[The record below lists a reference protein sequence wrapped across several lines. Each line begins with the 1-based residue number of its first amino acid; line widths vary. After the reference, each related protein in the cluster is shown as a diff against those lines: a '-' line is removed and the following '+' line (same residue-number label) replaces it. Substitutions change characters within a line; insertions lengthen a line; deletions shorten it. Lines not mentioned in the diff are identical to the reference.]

1 MKEYYVDV
9 ENVGIKWI
17 DIYKEMSKNDKMII
31 YFSKH
36 THFSYN
42 DLMSLLK
49 VEQKKLELKEAFVR
63 GNGDSALDYFLMGD
77 LQNNMNEFPKR
88 EYIIVSNDK
97 DYDDFISEKRENK
110 FKIDKILTDKQVIQT
125 IKNKEIKSKNNNNQK
140 TNLLDQLIT
149 KCFTK
154 AKLENSQ
161 VNKNEIIKRFIQT
174 NGNFEKSISHL
185 TGKTK
190 TQVLSSIT
198 KKDRTKM
205 QNILLFN

>member
-42 DLMSLLK
+42 DLMSLMK
-49 VEQKKLELKEAFVR
+49 IEQKKLELKEAFVR
-63 GNGDSALDYFLMGD
+63 GNRDSALDYFLMGD

-125 IKNKEIKSKNNNNQK
+125 TKNKKIKSENNTQK
-140 TNLLDQLIT
+140 IVLLDQLIT
-149 KCFTK
+149 KCFNK
-154 AKLENSQ
+154 SKLENNQ
-161 VNKNEIIKRFIQT
+161 VSKEEIIKKFIKS
-174 NGNFEKSISHL
+174 NGNFNDSISHL

-198 KKDRTKM
+198 RNDRTKM
-205 QNILLFN
+205 KKILLSN

>member
-97 DYDDFISEKRENK
+97 DYDDFISEKRENN

-125 IKNKEIKSKNNNNQK
+125 TKNKEMKSKNNNQK
-140 TNLLDQLIT
+140 TVLLNQLIT

-154 AKLENSQ
+154 AKLENNQ
-161 VNKNEIIKRFIQT
+161 VSKEEIIKKFIKS
-174 NGNFEKSISHL
+174 NGNFNDSISHL

-198 KKDRTKM
+198 RNDRTKM
-205 QNILLFN
+205 KKILLSN

>member
-42 DLMSLLK
+42 DLMSLMK
-49 VEQKKLELKEAFVR
+49 IEQKKLELKEAFVR

-88 EYIIVSNDK
+88 EYVIVSNDK

-125 IKNKEIKSKNNNNQK
+125 TKNKEMKSKNNNQK
-140 TNLLDQLIT
+140 TILLDQLIT
-149 KCFTK
+149 KCFNK
-154 AKLENSQ
+154 SKLENNQ
-161 VNKNEIIKRFIQT
+161 VNKEEIIKKFIKS
-174 NGNFEKSISHL
+174 NGNFNDSISHL

-198 KKDRTKM
+198 RNDRAKMKK
-205 QNILLFN
+205 ILSSN

>member
-17 DIYKEMSKNDKMII
+17 DIYKEMSKNDKMTI

-42 DLMSLLK
+42 DLMSLMK
-49 VEQKKLELKEAFVR
+49 VEPKKLELKEAFVR
-63 GNGDSALDYFLMGD
+63 GNGDSALDYFLMGN

-125 IKNKEIKSKNNNNQK
+125 AKNKKIKSENNTQK
-140 TNLLDQLIT
+140 IVLLDQLIT
-149 KCFTK
+149 KCFNK
-154 AKLENSQ
+154 SKLENNQ
-161 VNKNEIIKRFIQT
+161 VSKEEIIKKFIKS
-174 NGNFEKSISHL
+174 NGNFNDSISHL

-198 KKDRTKM
+198 RNDRTKM
-205 QNILLFN
+205 KKILLSN

>member
-63 GNGDSALDYFLMGD
+63 GNGNSALDYFLMGD

-97 DYDDFISEKRENK
+97 DYDDFISEKRENN

-125 IKNKEIKSKNNNNQK
+125 VKNKEIKSKNNNQK

-154 AKLENSQ
+154 SKLENSQ

-174 NGNFEKSISHL
+174 NGNFEKSISYL

-205 QNILLFN
+205 KNILLSN

>member
-97 DYDDFISEKRENK
+97 DYDDFISEKRGNK

-125 IKNKEIKSKNNNNQK
+125 TKNKEIKSKNNNQK
-140 TNLLDQLIT
+140 TVLLDQLIT
-149 KCFTK
+149 KCFNK
-154 AKLENSQ
+154 AKLENNQ
-161 VNKNEIIKRFIQT
+161 VSKEEIIKMIQ
-174 NGNFEKSISHL
+174 FRISLEKLKHKFYHPLQETIER
-185 TGKTK
+185 K
-190 TQVLSSIT
+190 
-198 KKDRTKM
+198 
-205 QNILLFN
+205 

>member
-125 IKNKEIKSKNNNNQK
+125 TKNKEIKSKNNNQK

-154 AKLENSQ
+154 AKLENNQ
-161 VNKNEIIKRFIQT
+161 VNKEEIIKKFIQS
-174 NGNFEKSISHL
+174 NGNFNSSISHL

-205 QNILLFN
+205 KKILLFN

>member
-63 GNGDSALDYFLMGD
+63 GNGDSALDYFLMED

-88 EYIIVSNDK
+88 EYVIVSNDR

-125 IKNKEIKSKNNNNQK
+125 AKNKEIKLKNNNQK
-140 TNLLDQLIT
+140 TVLLDQLIT
-149 KCFTK
+149 KCFNK
-154 AKLENSQ
+154 SKLENNQ
-161 VNKNEIIKRFIQT
+161 VSKEEIIKKFIKS
-174 NGNFEKSISHL
+174 NGNFNDSISHL

-205 QNILLFN
+205 KKILLSN

>member
-88 EYIIVSNDK
+88 EYVIVSNDK

-125 IKNKEIKSKNNNNQK
+125 TKNKEIKSKNNNQK

-154 AKLENSQ
+154 SKLENNQ

-174 NGNFEKSISHL
+174 NGNFEKSISYL

-198 KKDRTKM
+198 RNDRKKMKK
-205 QNILLFN
+205 ILLSN

>member
-97 DYDDFISEKRENK
+97 DYDDFISEKRENN

-125 IKNKEIKSKNNNNQK
+125 VKNKEIKSKNNNQK
-140 TNLLDQLIT
+140 TILLDQLIT

-154 AKLENSQ
+154 AKLENNQ
-161 VNKNEIIKRFIQT
+161 VNKEEIIKKFIQS
-174 NGNFEKSISHL
+174 NGNFNSSILHL

-205 QNILLFN
+205 KKILLSN

>member
-63 GNGDSALDYFLMGD
+63 GNGNSALDYFLMGD

-125 IKNKEIKSKNNNNQK
+125 TKNKEMKSKNNNQK
-140 TNLLDQLIT
+140 TILLDQLIT
-149 KCFTK
+149 KCFNK
-154 AKLENSQ
+154 SKLENNQ
-161 VNKNEIIKRFIQT
+161 VSKEEIIKKFIKS
-174 NGNFEKSISHL
+174 NGNFNDSISHL

-198 KKDRTKM
+198 RNDRTKM
-205 QNILLFN
+205 KKILLSN

>member
-1 MKEYYVDV
+1 
-9 ENVGIKWI
+9 
-17 DIYKEMSKNDKMII
+17 MII

-49 VEQKKLELKEAFVR
+49 IEQKKLELKEALVR

-125 IKNKEIKSKNNNNQK
+125 TKNKEIKSKNNNQK

-174 NGNFEKSISHL
+174 NGNFEKSISYL

-198 KKDRTKM
+198 RNDRKKMKK
-205 QNILLFN
+205 ILLSN

>member
-97 DYDDFISEKRENK
+97 DYDDFISEKRGNK
-110 FKIDKILTDKQVIQT
+110 FNINKILTDKQLIQT
-125 IKNKEIKSKNNNNQK
+125 TKNKKIKSENNTQK
-140 TNLLDQLIT
+140 IVLLDQLIT

-154 AKLENSQ
+154 AKLENNQ
-161 VNKNEIIKRFIQT
+161 VSKEEIIKKFIKS
-174 NGNFEKSISHL
+174 NGNFNDSISHL

-198 KKDRTKM
+198 RNDRTKM
-205 QNILLFN
+205 KKILLSN

>member
-97 DYDDFISEKRENK
+97 DYDDFISEKRENN

-125 IKNKEIKSKNNNNQK
+125 VKNKEIKSKNNNQK

-154 AKLENSQ
+154 SKLENSQ

>member
-49 VEQKKLELKEAFVR
+49 VEPKKLELKEAFVR

-125 IKNKEIKSKNNNNQK
+125 TKNKEIKSKNNNQK
-140 TNLLDQLIT
+140 TVLLDQLIT
-149 KCFTK
+149 KCFIK

-174 NGNFEKSISHL
+174 NGNFEKSISYL

-198 KKDRTKM
+198 KNDRSKM
-205 QNILLFN
+205 KKILLS

>member
-88 EYIIVSNDK
+88 EYVIVSNDR

-125 IKNKEIKSKNNNNQK
+125 AKNKEIKLKNNNQK
-140 TNLLDQLIT
+140 TILLDQLIT
-149 KCFTK
+149 KCFNK
-154 AKLENSQ
+154 AKLENNQ
-161 VNKNEIIKRFIQT
+161 VSKEEIIKRFIQT

-198 KKDRTKM
+198 KKDRTNM
-205 QNILLFN
+205 QNIFLFN

>member
-17 DIYKEMSKNDKMII
+17 DIYKEMSKNDKMTI

-42 DLMSLLK
+42 DLMSLMK
-49 VEQKKLELKEAFVR
+49 VEPKKLELKEAFVR

-125 IKNKEIKSKNNNNQK
+125 AKNKKIKSENNTQK
-140 TNLLDQLIT
+140 IVLLDQLIT
-149 KCFTK
+149 KCFNK
-154 AKLENSQ
+154 SKLENNQ
-161 VNKNEIIKRFIQT
+161 VSKEEIIKKFIKS
-174 NGNFEKSISHL
+174 NGNFNDSILHL

-198 KKDRTKM
+198 RNDRTKM
-205 QNILLFN
+205 KKILLSN

>member
-42 DLMSLLK
+42 DLMSLMK
-49 VEQKKLELKEAFVR
+49 IEQKKLELKEAFVR

-97 DYDDFISEKRENK
+97 DYDDFISEKRGNK

-125 IKNKEIKSKNNNNQK
+125 TKNKEMKSKNNNQK
-140 TNLLDQLIT
+140 TILLDQLIT

-161 VNKNEIIKRFIQT
+161 VSKEEIIKRFIQT
-174 NGNFEKSISHL
+174 NGNFEKSISYL

-198 KKDRTKM
+198 RKDRTKM
-205 QNILLFN
+205 KKILLSN

>member
-110 FKIDKILTDKQVIQT
+110 FKIDKVLTDKQVIQT
-125 IKNKEIKSKNNNNQK
+125 TKNKEMKSKNNNQK
-140 TNLLDQLIT
+140 TVLLDQLIT

-154 AKLENSQ
+154 AKLENNQ

-174 NGNFEKSISHL
+174 NGNFEKSISYL

-205 QNILLFN
+205 KNILLN

>member
-42 DLMSLLK
+42 DLMSLMK
-49 VEQKKLELKEAFVR
+49 VEPKKLELKEAFVR

-125 IKNKEIKSKNNNNQK
+125 TKNKEIKSKNNNQK
-140 TNLLDQLIT
+140 TVLLDQLIT

-174 NGNFEKSISHL
+174 NGNFEKSISYL

-198 KKDRTKM
+198 KNDRTKM
-205 QNILLFN
+205 KKILLS

>member
-88 EYIIVSNDK
+88 EYVIVSNDK

-125 IKNKEIKSKNNNNQK
+125 TKNKEIKSKNNNQK

-174 NGNFEKSISHL
+174 NGNFEKSISYL

-198 KKDRTKM
+198 RNDRKKMKK
-205 QNILLFN
+205 ILLSN

>member
-88 EYIIVSNDK
+88 EYVIVSNDK
-97 DYDDFISEKRENK
+97 DYDDFISEKRENR

-125 IKNKEIKSKNNNNQK
+125 TKNKEMKSKNNNQK
-140 TNLLDQLIT
+140 TVLLDQLIT
-149 KCFTK
+149 KCFNK
-154 AKLENSQ
+154 RKLEICQ
-161 VNKNEIIKRFIQT
+161 INKEEIIKKFIKS
-174 NGNFEKSISHL
+174 NGNFNSSISHL

-198 KKDRTKM
+198 KNDRTKM
-205 QNILLFN
+205 KKILLS

>member
-88 EYIIVSNDK
+88 EYVIVSNDK
-97 DYDDFISEKRENK
+97 DYDDFISEKRENN

-125 IKNKEIKSKNNNNQK
+125 AKNKEIKSKNNNQK
-140 TNLLDQLIT
+140 TILLDQLIT
-149 KCFTK
+149 KCFNK
-154 AKLENSQ
+154 SKLENNQ
-161 VNKNEIIKRFIQT
+161 VSKEEIIKKFIKS
-174 NGNFEKSISHL
+174 NENFNDSISHL

-198 KKDRTKM
+198 RNDRTKM
-205 QNILLFN
+205 KKILLSN

>member
-110 FKIDKILTDKQVIQT
+110 IDKILTDKQVIQT
-125 IKNKEIKSKNNNNQK
+125 TKNKEIKSKNNNQK
-140 TNLLDQLIT
+140 TVLLDQLIT
-149 KCFTK
+149 KCFNK
-154 AKLENSQ
+154 AKLENNQ
-161 VNKNEIIKRFIQT
+161 VSKEEIIKKFIKS
-174 NGNFEKSISHL
+174 NGNFNDSISHL

-198 KKDRTKM
+198 RNDRTKM
-205 QNILLFN
+205 KKILLSN

>member
-97 DYDDFISEKRENK
+97 DYDDFISEKRGNK

-125 IKNKEIKSKNNNNQK
+125 TKNKEMKSKNNNQK
-140 TNLLDQLIT
+140 TVLLDQLIT

>member
-97 DYDDFISEKRENK
+97 DYDDFISEKRENN

-125 IKNKEIKSKNNNNQK
+125 VKNKEIKSKNNNQK

-154 AKLENSQ
+154 SKLENSQ

-174 NGNFEKSISHL
+174 NGNFEKSISYL

-205 QNILLFN
+205 KNILLFN

>member
-49 VEQKKLELKEAFVR
+49 IEQKKLELKEAFVR

-97 DYDDFISEKRENK
+97 DYDDFISEKRENN

-125 IKNKEIKSKNNNNQK
+125 VKNKEIKSKNNNQK
-140 TNLLDQLIT
+140 TVLLDQLIT

-154 AKLENSQ
+154 SKLENSQ

-174 NGNFEKSISHL
+174 NGNFEKSISYL

-205 QNILLFN
+205 KNILLSN

>member
-125 IKNKEIKSKNNNNQK
+125 AKNKKIKSENNTQK
-140 TNLLDQLIT
+140 IVLLDQLIT
-149 KCFTK
+149 KCFNK
-154 AKLENSQ
+154 SKLENNQ
-161 VNKNEIIKRFIQT
+161 VSKEEIIKKFIKS
-174 NGNFEKSISHL
+174 NGNFNDSISHL

-198 KKDRTKM
+198 RNDRTKM
-205 QNILLFN
+205 KKILLSN

>member
-125 IKNKEIKSKNNNNQK
+125 AKNKEIKSKNNNQK

-154 AKLENSQ
+154 SKLENSQ
-161 VNKNEIIKRFIQT
+161 VNKTEIIKRFIQT

-198 KKDRTKM
+198 RNDRAKMKK
-205 QNILLFN
+205 ILISN

>member
-49 VEQKKLELKEAFVR
+49 IEQKKLELKEAFVR

-97 DYDDFISEKRENK
+97 DYDNFISEKRENK

-125 IKNKEIKSKNNNNQK
+125 AKNKEIKSKNNNQK
-140 TNLLDQLIT
+140 TVLLDQLIT
-149 KCFTK
+149 KCFNK
-154 AKLENSQ
+154 AKLENNQ
-161 VNKNEIIKRFIQT
+161 VSKEEIIKKFIKS
-174 NGNFEKSISHL
+174 NGNFNDSISHL
-185 TGKTK
+185 TGKIK

-198 KKDRTKM
+198 RNDRTKM
-205 QNILLFN
+205 KNILLSN

>member
-1 MKEYYVDV
+1 
-9 ENVGIKWI
+9 
-17 DIYKEMSKNDKMII
+17 
-31 YFSKH
+31 
-36 THFSYN
+36 
-42 DLMSLLK
+42 
-49 VEQKKLELKEAFVR
+49 
-63 GNGDSALDYFLMGD
+63 MGD

-97 DYDDFISEKRENK
+97 DYDDFISEKRGNK

-125 IKNKEIKSKNNNNQK
+125 TKNKEMKSKNNNQK
-140 TNLLDQLIT
+140 TVLLDQLIT

-161 VNKNEIIKRFIQT
+161 VSKEEIIKKFIKS
-174 NGNFEKSISHL
+174 NGNFNDSISHL

-198 KKDRTKM
+198 RNDRTKM
-205 QNILLFN
+205 KKILLSN

>member
-88 EYIIVSNDK
+88 EYVIVSNDK
-97 DYDDFISEKRENK
+97 DYDDFILEKRENN

-125 IKNKEIKSKNNNNQK
+125 VKNKEIKSKNNNQK

-154 AKLENSQ
+154 SKLENSQ

>member
-42 DLMSLLK
+42 DLMSLMK
-49 VEQKKLELKEAFVR
+49 VEPKKLELKEAFVR

-97 DYDDFISEKRENK
+97 DYDDFITEKRENK

-125 IKNKEIKSKNNNNQK
+125 TKNKEIKSKNNTQK

-174 NGNFEKSISHL
+174 NGNFEKSISYL

-198 KKDRTKM
+198 KNDRAKM
-205 QNILLFN
+205 KKILLS

>member
-77 LQNNMNEFPKR
+77 LQNNMNEFTKR

-97 DYDDFISEKRENK
+97 DYDDFISEKRENN

-125 IKNKEIKSKNNNNQK
+125 VKNKEMKSKNNNQK
-140 TNLLDQLIT
+140 TVLLDQLIT

-205 QNILLFN
+205 QNILLSN

>member
-88 EYIIVSNDK
+88 EYVIVSNDK
-97 DYDDFISEKRENK
+97 DYDDFILEKRENN
-110 FKIDKILTDKQVIQT
+110 FKVNKILTDKQVIQT
-125 IKNKEIKSKNNNNQK
+125 TKNKEIKSKNNNQK
-140 TNLLDQLIT
+140 TVLLDQLIT

>member
-42 DLMSLLK
+42 NLMSLLK

-88 EYIIVSNDK
+88 EYVIVSNDR

-125 IKNKEIKSKNNNNQK
+125 AKNKEIKLKNNNQK
-140 TNLLDQLIT
+140 TVLLNQLIT
-149 KCFTK
+149 KCFNK
-154 AKLENSQ
+154 VKLENTQ
-161 VNKNEIIKRFIQT
+161 VNKEEIIKKFIKS
-174 NGNFEKSISHL
+174 NGNFNDSISHL

-205 QNILLFN
+205 KNILLS

>member
-42 DLMSLLK
+42 DLMSLMK
-49 VEQKKLELKEAFVR
+49 VEPKKLELKEAFVR

-125 IKNKEIKSKNNNNQK
+125 TKNKEVKSKNNNQK
-140 TNLLDQLIT
+140 TVLLDQLIT
-149 KCFTK
+149 KCFNKT
-154 AKLENSQ
+154 KLENTQ
-161 VNKNEIIKRFIQT
+161 VNKDEIIKKFIQS
-174 NGNFEKSISHL
+174 NGNFNSSISYL

-198 KKDRTKM
+198 KNDRAKM
-205 QNILLFN
+205 KKILLS